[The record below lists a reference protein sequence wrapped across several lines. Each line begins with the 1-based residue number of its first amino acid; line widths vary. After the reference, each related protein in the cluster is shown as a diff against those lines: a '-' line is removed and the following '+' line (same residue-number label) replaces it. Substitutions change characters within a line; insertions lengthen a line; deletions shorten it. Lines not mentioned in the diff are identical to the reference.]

1 MRSSTLR
8 DKPQRGLYIH
18 GTSEP
23 RSTSPTIAQR
33 VAARQDVRVRSAG
46 LWVLSAPG
54 GRRAGAGGTVFGMI
68 CALRQ
73 STVTVPAQLSHSW
86 RRGTEYPEKER
97 RSFVRRQER
106 RNRREHG

>member
-33 VAARQDVRVRSAG
+33 VAARQDVRARSAG

-54 GRRAGAGGTVFGMI
+54 GRRAGAGGTAFGML

-73 STVTVPAQLSHSW
+73 STATAHAQLSHSW
-86 RRGTEYPEKER
+86 RHGTQYLTKIVVL
-97 RSFVRRQER
+97 SFVDTR
-106 RNRREHG
+106 G